1 LTASWTICRPKSAVI
16 WKTSWI
22 RSALTTRTL
31 SPDNGS
37 TRRSRSWFLGNGGV
51 GKTQLCRRLR
61 GELFD
66 EKNVFSTHGI
76 QLTDMPLSLEG
87 FPEPVRLNLW
97 DFGGQE
103 IYYGAHS
110 LFLQGQAVF
119 LILWTPAHE
128 AGTDSKGDLT
138 FRRRPLAY
146 WLDYLRAFAGT
157 DASVLIVQSQCD
169 SARDRAMRPTAKT
182 DDFLLRWLEVSAK
195 TGVGLNFV
203 KGALEEA
210 VRDRFDRRPPPP
222 IGAGRIAVRDRLRA
236 MLEEDQKREPTERKH
251 RVLERTE
258 FDRISEEAGGVNDSK
273 ALLDFL
279 HHNGVLFYRA
289 GLFGDRIVLDQNW
302 ALEAIYAIFDRKKIL
317 PLLRGYGRFSRADLQ
332 ALIWSNYTPEEQKV
346 FLGMME
352 ECGICFRVR
361 ELPHQEQLE
370 WRDKECEYIA
380 PELLPTWSDAQEQLL
395 GRLRDDPPD
404 ATATARY
411 TFLHEGV
418 LRGFLSKLGE
428 HAKDAAI
435 YWKYGCWFFDKTTH
449 SQVLIESQW
458 DDTESESGAG
468 IVRFRAWG
476 ENAESLI
483 DLVLDPLRRLPVGQA
498 PKIEQTKR
506 FSVHGV
512 GLSPGLAV
520 PCLVQNPLSGDAV
533 SSSHGDASK
542 AEGLTQ
548 LQITARPEIPPKTT
562 PEIFVSYAWGDN
574 SSDDARKRGE
584 IVDRLCET
592 LDKDG
597 WNTIRDTKGLQHG
610 ELISGFM
617 KRIAR
622 ADQLIVV
629 LSDKYLRSRYCMTEL

>member
-1 LTASWTICRPKSAVI
+1 MAPTAPSVATSSNQKTRSTISSSPKS
-16 WKTSWI
+16 
-22 RSALTTRTL
+22 
-31 SPDNGS
+31 SPTN
-37 TRRSRSWFLGNGGV
+37 
-51 GKTQLCRRLR
+51 
-61 GELFD
+61 
-66 EKNVFSTHGI
+66 
-76 QLTDMPLSLEG
+76 
-87 FPEPVRLNLW
+87 
-97 DFGGQE
+97 
-103 IYYGAHS
+103 Y
-110 LFLQGQAVF
+110 
-119 LILWTPAHE
+119 
-128 AGTDSKGDLT
+128 
-138 FRRRPLAY
+138 
-146 WLDYLRAFAGT
+146 
-157 DASVLIVQSQCD
+157 
-169 SARDRAMRPTAKT
+169 
-182 DDFLLRWLEVSAK
+182 
-195 TGVGLNFV
+195 FV